1 MARELSYYSYR
12 DDAVLYH
19 RAVPVL
25 VYLGGFIA
33 IVIIFAVGT
42 LLSPFKGPDK
52 LALWAFVIVPSMCW
66 LSGSFLAFR
75 SLYLGYRRFGDVL
88 LAVLS
93 VLTAAAWITFCIWI
107 SLQNWD

>member
-33 IVIIFAVGT
+33 IVIIFRRRHALVALQGT
-42 LLSPFKGPDK
+42 
-52 LALWAFVIVPSMCW
+52 
-66 LSGSFLAFR
+66 
-75 SLYLGYRRFGDVL
+75 
-88 LAVLS
+88 
-93 VLTAAAWITFCIWI
+93 
-107 SLQNWD
+107 